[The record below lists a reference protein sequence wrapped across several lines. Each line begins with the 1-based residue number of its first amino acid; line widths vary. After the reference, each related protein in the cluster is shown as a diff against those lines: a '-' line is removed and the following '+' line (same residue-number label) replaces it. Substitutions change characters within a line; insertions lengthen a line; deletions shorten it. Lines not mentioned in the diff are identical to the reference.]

1 MKKSIFIILP
11 LILWAFAACDN
22 DDSEWDSG
30 NLGVNSVEGTWQR
43 VGAYPKVLAIF
54 GSDYTSTIQT
64 FDVDDNLVTDYPGN
78 PETLLCFK
86 SSHRLHQPTPYRH
99 VQHSV
104 ERQLGNAFHSK
115 LHGTINR
122 RRWSRLHLQREQ
134 FQQFNS
140 YRLGNSLRTDTK
152 GRLLD
157 QCRFGHHI
165 R

>member
-1 MKKSIFIILP
+1 MNYEL
-11 LILWAFAACDN
+11 L
-22 DDSEWDSG
+22 
-30 NLGVNSVEGTWQR
+30 LGLKPDVVLLYGIGDAQTAVTDKLKE
-43 VGAYPKVLAIF
+43 LAIPYIYM
-54 GSDYTSTIQT
+54 GEYLEESPLGKAEWMVVLSELI
-64 FDVDDNLVTDYPGN
+64 DNRKKGIEVFREIPKRYHALKALT
-78 PETLLCFK
+78 E
-86 SSHRLHQPTPYRH
+86 PTPYRY

-104 ERQLGNAFHSK
+104 ERQLGNAFHPK